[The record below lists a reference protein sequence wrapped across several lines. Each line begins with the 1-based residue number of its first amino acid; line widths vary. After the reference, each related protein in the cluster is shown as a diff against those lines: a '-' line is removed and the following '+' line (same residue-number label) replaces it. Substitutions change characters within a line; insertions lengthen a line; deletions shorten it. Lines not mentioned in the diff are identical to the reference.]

1 MLLRAIDELQE
12 EISQS
17 DVTLQ
22 LVLFDGEEAFVQWSA
37 TDSLYGSRHL
47 AEKWKDEI
55 DTIDLFVL
63 LDLIGAPDMTIQ
75 NHCGVLGNRHGHNFA
90 RLTKV
95 NPFGVN

>member
-17 DVTLQ
+17 DVTVQ

-55 DTIDLFVL
+55 DTIDLFIL
-63 LDLIGAPDMTIQ
+63 LDLIGAPDMTILNQ
-75 NHCGVLGNRHGHNFA
+75 CAVLGNRQGHSLVILQM
-90 RLTKV
+90 RIL
-95 NPFGVN
+95 P